1 MGLFDYVRCEYPLP
15 GNPPI
20 APTDGFQTKDLACIM
35 TCYTITNDGR
45 LVNEDGLDDRGDF
58 TGTIRL
64 AWSNVVAVGP
74 GVYTANGEDAVSL
87 EYQAVFVHG
96 RLDELKEVSVKTE
109 PAAKSQSRTERALT
123 PEQTKEME
131 LRRAESLVG
140 RTMYLWWGGKDDGYL
155 VKVVVENRLFWVAEG
170 PDERFE
176 IIRRTDRD
184 RILFDS
190 RNDGVLYL
198 EKRKADWEHR
208 REEYEAEIRSKLTP

>member
-15 GNPPI
+15 GNPPM
-20 APTDGFQTKDLACIM
+20 APTRFQTKDLACIM
-35 TCYTITNDGR
+35 TCYTITNKGH
-45 LVNEDGLDDRGDF
+45 LVNEDGLDDRTDF

-74 GVYTANGEDAVSL
+74 GVYTADGEDAVSL

-96 RLDELKEVSVKTE
+96 RLDELKEVSVQTE
-109 PAAKSQSRTERALT
+109 PAAKSQPLTKRALT

-140 RTMYLWWGGKDDGYL
+140 RTMYLWWGGKDECYP
-155 VKVVVENRLFWVAEG
+155 VKVVAENSLFWVAER
-170 PDERFE
+170 PDKCFE
-176 IIRRTDRD
+176 IIRRMDRD

-198 EKRKADWEHR
+198 EKRKADWETK
-208 REEYEAEIRSKLTP
+208 REEFEAEIRSKLTP